1 MKKKVYCTYSFTLV
15 NKKKIVRSLS
25 LALSLSLMCNR
36 NKTKYDG
43 RCTAHVFHLNV
54 PITNSYLHGC
64 AFNDLT
70 L

>member
-1 MKKKVYCTYSFTLV
+1 MEKKYIVLIPLPSLIKKNRSF
-15 NKKKIVRSLS
+15 
-25 LALSLSLMCNR
+25 SLSLMCNR